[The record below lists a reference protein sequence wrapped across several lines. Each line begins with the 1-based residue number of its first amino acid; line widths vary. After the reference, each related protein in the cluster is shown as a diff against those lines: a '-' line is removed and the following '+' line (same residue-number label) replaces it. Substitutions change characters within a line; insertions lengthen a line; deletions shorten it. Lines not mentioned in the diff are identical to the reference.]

1 MAMYIDHKAKVESHV
16 KSALGP
22 TLCLCL
28 CIRLFDSLKK
38 TITRLITTIVH
49 VLACACWATYRI
61 GAVYPPQKIRKGF
74 DLLISTKEHLSTE
87 FVETLDEVSGSSK
100 GPSYTSLSTNALRV
114 RV

>member
-16 KSALGP
+16 KSALAP
-22 TLCLCL
+22 TLCLYL

-38 TITRLITTIVH
+38 TITRLFTTIVH

-87 FVETLDEVSGSSK
+87 FVETLDEVSGSLK